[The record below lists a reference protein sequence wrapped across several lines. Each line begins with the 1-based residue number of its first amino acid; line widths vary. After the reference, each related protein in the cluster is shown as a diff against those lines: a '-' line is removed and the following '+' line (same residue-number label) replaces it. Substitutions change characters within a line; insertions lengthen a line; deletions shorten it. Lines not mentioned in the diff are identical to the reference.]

1 MSGTTSRASA
11 GTSTTFFHRKPHHRL
26 DIDTLI
32 DRIASHFLGRCIDFS
47 LHLFGHYLLHRLH
60 PARSFLPRHFF
71 LPTSRLMAPKY
82 LTGDATAINDF
93 LDKFDVRD
101 FLFLSL

>member
-1 MSGTTSRASA
+1 
-11 GTSTTFFHRKPHHRL
+11 
-26 DIDTLI
+26 
-32 DRIASHFLGRCIDFS
+32 
-47 LHLFGHYLLHRLH
+47 
-60 PARSFLPRHFF
+60 
-71 LPTSRLMAPKY
+71 MAPKY